1 MLTGEDIDTLI
12 KLTLSC
18 ILGGFVGYERES
30 RNKSAGLRTNIL
42 VCLGSCLIMIMSRFM
57 YQEVEGLTNADPA
70 RLAAQVV
77 SGIGFLGAGAIMKEG
92 VNVTGLTTAA
102 CLWVVAGVGMA
113 VGAGYYMAA
122 IITTGLVFITLVT
135 LAQLDAYLAIDKHIT
150 AKLIIVDKP
159 GAMQEVYDIFAEK
172 SVKVKLTR
180 VASADEGGGPVKLH
194 EMVNPSLIER
204 KTMVEL
210 ELLNVKNVKHA
221 EIIESL
227 YKLQV
232 VKSVEFV

>member
-1 MLTGEDIDTLI
+1 
-12 KLTLSC
+12 
-18 ILGGFVGYERES
+18 
-30 RNKSAGLRTNIL
+30 
-42 VCLGSCLIMIMSRFM
+42 
-57 YQEVEGLTNADPA
+57 
-70 RLAAQVV
+70 
-77 SGIGFLGAGAIMKEG
+77 
-92 VNVTGLTTAA
+92 
-102 CLWVVAGVGMA
+102 MA

-150 AKLIIVDKP
+150 AKLIIIDKP

-221 EIIESL
+221 EIIEGL

-232 VKSVEFV
+232 VKSVEFI